1 MKKTLSVLTILMCV
15 AGILSADSDS
25 YRFTVQ
31 FNPGRISWNPHFA
44 YTTTEAQIFTAL
56 YEGLAVFHPATL
68 RPVPG
73 AAESWEVSEDGMTIT
88 FQIRKDAKWSNGED
102 LTADDFRESWLAI
115 LAPEIEAEYA
125 SLLDDI
131 EGAREY
137 RTGVVSAEDVGITT
151 DGQKKLIVR
160 LKTPSPQFLSIVCH
174 YSFAPVHRDFRQ
186 LSDWSAVRSVPVNGP
201 FVIRARNSEEI
212 LMDSNPFYHDKDNV
226 GVEGLRFLFLDDS
239 DEVMSRFSRFEI
251 DWVISGMDTSLL
263 TIPEA
268 LNISPL
274 FSTTYYYF
282 SNQSE
287 VWSDER
293 VRRALALLLPW
304 EEILGSRFIP
314 ALSLVPPIPNY
325 PEAGAGFPIREERLD
340 EALTLLEEA
349 GYPLGKGLPDP
360 VLKVPM
366 EDDFTLAMKQA
377 WEEALGLTVIV
388 EVVEYPD
395 YYTSI
400 KTGGYDIATLTWTG
414 DYADPYTFLGMWDSH
429 SSFNESGFSN
439 PEFDSLLKDSTTL
452 AFQERFNTL
461 RQAED
466 ILLQSCQV
474 MPIEHFPSVN
484 IIDRRFVEGWYPNA
498 LDIHPF
504 KDLKP
509 KLGYDIP
516 GVAMR

>member
-1 MKKTLSVLTILMCV
+1 MKKTLSVLTILMCF

-186 LSDWSAVRSVPVNGP
+186 LSDWSAVRSV
-201 FVIRARNSEEI
+201 
-212 LMDSNPFYHDKDNV
+212 
-226 GVEGLRFLFLDDS
+226 
-239 DEVMSRFSRFEI
+239 
-251 DWVISGMDTSLL
+251 
-263 TIPEA
+263 
-268 LNISPL
+268 
-274 FSTTYYYF
+274 TT
-282 SNQSE
+282 E
-287 VWSDER
+287 
-293 VRRALALLLPW
+293 
-304 EEILGSRFIP
+304 
-314 ALSLVPPIPNY
+314 
-325 PEAGAGFPIREERLD
+325 
-340 EALTLLEEA
+340 T
-349 GYPLGKGLPDP
+349 
-360 VLKVPM
+360 
-366 EDDFTLAMKQA
+366 
-377 WEEALGLTVIV
+377 
-388 EVVEYPD
+388 
-395 YYTSI
+395 
-400 KTGGYDIATLTWTG
+400 
-414 DYADPYTFLGMWDSH
+414 
-429 SSFNESGFSN
+429 
-439 PEFDSLLKDSTTL
+439 
-452 AFQERFNTL
+452 
-461 RQAED
+461 
-466 ILLQSCQV
+466 
-474 MPIEHFPSVN
+474 
-484 IIDRRFVEGWYPNA
+484 
-498 LDIHPF
+498 
-504 KDLKP
+504 
-509 KLGYDIP
+509 
-516 GVAMR
+516 